1 MPSVSQYED
10 VCISIFLCSH
20 QPRLIPGPP
29 GLGRRHC
36 ASRCHLP
43 ARARPRTD
51 TAVVANRDRG
61 VCVGCFL
68 PCLESVFPVAVPP
81 EVTTPPKPGRPR
93 SLAAET
99 WLLAGGRRPVRDSR
113 APGPGPQPRLA
124 QRTSQKTGWHGAGM
138 ERARRRQTLLN
149 VGLLLKRSWGT
160 TGEGPRGKPQRR
172 RRPRPAR
179 QQEGGASGERAG
191 VPRRQQWPP
200 RVGGGRRPRSWGHER
215 EESQSRFCRSCRA
228 RGKHVRD

>member
-1 MPSVSQYED
+1 MH
-10 VCISIFLCSH
+10 F
-20 QPRLIPGPP
+20 
-29 GLGRRHC
+29 
-36 ASRCHLP
+36 HLP
-43 ARARPRTD
+43 LLPPAPPHPRSPRFRASSLRIEVSPSCPSSSADGHSCGRQQGPRGL
-51 TAVVANRDRG
+51 RG
-61 VCVGCFL
+61 FCFL

-99 WLLAGGRRPVRDSR
+99 WLFAGGRRPVRDSR
-113 APGPGPQPRLA
+113 APGPGPRPRLA

-200 RVGGGRRPRSWGHER
+200 RVGGGRRPSSWGHER